1 MYGSCV
7 QRPGVQRCCTVLRF
21 GVDGSSTAT
30 FYVELL
36 QNNLWCGVVFYR
48 AAAAARDL
56 RRGPI
61 NINKPRAPDPHQ
73 RPTTSMHIHHLV
85 QSLVNLLPQLLLKLL
100 LKLGPKKGNQLR
112 APAPHS
118 CRGPTSAQ
126 CTKLGHP
133 ERTQYIAIIPPSC
146 MQIQIQRQSTNTN
159 TNTKHKYKYI
169 AIIFTS
175 LRTCSLSS
183 PLRTAYTILGQ
194 KIFTN

>member
-1 MYGSCV
+1 MNLPSV
-7 QRPGVQRCCTVLRF
+7 HRPGVQRSSTVLRF
-21 GVDGSSTAT
+21 GVHGSSTAT

-100 LKLGPKKGNQLR
+100 LKLGPKKGNKLR

-146 MQIQIQRQSTNTN
+146 LIHMQIQIQRQSTNTN
-159 TNTKHKYKYI
+159 TNTN
-169 AIIFTS
+169 T
-175 LRTCSLSS
+175 L
-183 PLRTAYTILGQ
+183 P
-194 KIFTN
+194 